1 MRNSLLTF
9 EQNIAET
16 HHLSLLYRYMT
27 DHIRAPYAYEDLL
40 RSQLVYAVSAFDK
53 LIHDLV
59 RIGMLQ
65 IFMGQRLATPAY
77 LARTITIQTHG
88 DLTGATFPPKEF
100 LFQQEIVQQLSR
112 STFQDPDRIVEGL
125 AHIWSATDKWAMVAK
140 KFGSMSSADVRTRL
154 KLIANRRNAIVHEA
168 DMDPLTNA
176 KTPITA
182 QECEQS
188 VAFLLA
194 CGQAITNLVV

>member
-1 MRNSLLTF
+1 
-9 EQNIAET
+9 
-16 HHLSLLYRYMT
+16 
-27 DHIRAPYAYEDLL
+27 
-40 RSQLVYAVSAFDK
+40 VYAVSAFDK

-65 IFMGQRLATPAY
+65 IFMGQRPTTPAY
-77 LARTITIQTHG
+77 LVRTITIQVHA
-88 DLTGATFPPKEF
+88 DLIGATFPPKEF
-100 LFQQEIVQQLSR
+100 LFQQEIVKRLSR
-112 STFQDPDRIVEGL
+112 ATFQDPDRIVEGL
-125 AHIWSATDKWAMVAK
+125 AHIWNGADKWAMVAAK
-140 KFGSMSSADVRTRL
+140 IGSTSVADVRTRL

-188 VAFLLA
+188 IAFL
-194 CGQAITNLVV
+194 

>member
-1 MRNSLLTF
+1 MLNSLKTF

-16 HHLSLLYRYMT
+16 HHLSLLHRYIAE
-27 DHIRAPYAYEDLL
+27 HIRTPFSYDDLL

-59 RIGMLQ
+59 RIGMME
-65 IFMGQRLATPAY
+65 IFIGKRPATPAY
-77 LARTITIQTHG
+77 LARPITIQVHV

-100 LFQQEIVQQLSR
+100 LFQQEVVKQLSR
-112 STFQDPDRIVEGL
+112 ATFQDPDRIAEGL
-125 AHIWSATDKWAMVAK
+125 AHISNAPDKWALVGTRIGGTSA
-140 KFGSMSSADVRTRL
+140 ADVRTRL

-182 QECEQS
+182 NECEQS
-188 VAFLLA
+188 VGFLLA
-194 CGQAITNLVV
+194 CGQVITHLVV